1 MTNPYWYP
9 CYIALTPAYPHDIPW
24 KSLAKLMIHVAP
36 HSCDN
41 PQWTVDVKWVID
53 SSRPQ
58 GDSAFFRSL
67 WFFAIRLCSLWCEI
81 HFVVLRWLCFK
92 FDWISSLLILW
103 VWTMIVTMTWLRHQD
118 CNQVIHWNWE
128 LQWVRPYTGKRLPNA
143 HRIIAIW
150 LWFVSSKRFSGFR
163 QRVPFRW
170 SEVAWLLLVR
180 SPWSRACHIKWPE
193 SQVFA

>member
-1 MTNPYWYP
+1 MICHQILLYSYKTVGLIPSENWMSHYFLVQSWQIP
-9 CYIALTPAYPHDIPW
+9 IDTHVTSQKKPAYPHDIPW
-24 KSLAKLMIHVAP
+24 KSLAKLVIHFAP

-67 WFFAIRLCSLWCEI
+67 SFFAIRLCSLWCEN

-103 VWTMIVTMTWLRHQD
+103 VWTMIVTMTWLS
-118 CNQVIHWNWE
+118 NQVIHWNWE
-128 LQWVRPYTGKRLPNA
+128 LQWVAGCRPYTGKRLPNA
-143 HRIIAIW
+143 HTITAIW
-150 LWFVSSKRFSGFR
+150 RWFVKF
-163 QRVPFRW
+163 
-170 SEVAWLLLVR
+170 
-180 SPWSRACHIKWPE
+180 
-193 SQVFA
+193 